1 MAVTTENQAMGSKL
15 ARYGTGGLLAA
26 GAVAL
31 LIYLRSEQG
40 RQKMVTLFGEQFANI
55 DEQIQAAMRENM
67 PLIEEA
73 IDRLIDT
80 LQQGVSSL
88 SEEINR
94 LGDEVKERLQ
104 DYAALPEHAGSMGT
118 ESV

>member
-15 ARYGTGGLLAA
+15 ARYGAGGLLAA

-31 LIYLRSEQG
+31 LMYLRSEQG

-94 LGDEVKERLQ
+94 LGDEVKGRLH
-104 DYAALPEHAGSMGT
+104 DYAALPEHAGGT
-118 ESV
+118 ETY

>member
-1 MAVTTENQAMGSKL
+1 MTTENRGSGSKL
-15 ARYGTGGLLAA
+15 ARFGAGGALAA

-31 LIYLRSEQG
+31 LLYLRSEQG
-40 RQKMVTLFGEQFANI
+40 REKMTALFGEQFANI
-55 DEQIQAAMRENM
+55 DEQIQGAMRENM

-88 SEEINR
+88 SDEIDR
-94 LGDEVKERLQ
+94 LGDEVKSRLG
-104 DYAALPEHAGSMGT
+104 DYAALPEHASGS